1 MPVRQSSPILLCG
14 ENIQATATDSP
25 IADQN
30 EIIKTKK
37 AVRASD
43 KVVCGNVIA
52 EYKDNII
59 IIHGEFVSH
68 QLMIPKSKSIH
79 VTGKNFIL
87 IYPIVCYL
95 DLTSEHEEQLS
106 QGIHTKTQNNFIQP
120 IKKIV
125 LIMGGFK

>member
-14 ENIQATATDSP
+14 GNIQATATDSP
-25 IADQN
+25 ISDWN

-68 QLMIPKSKSIH
+68 QLMIPKSKVDSCD
-79 VTGKNFIL
+79 GKELHLNIPYSMLSRF
-87 IYPIVCYL
+87 
-95 DLTSEHEEQLS
+95 DL
-106 QGIHTKTQNNFIQP
+106 
-120 IKKIV
+120 
-125 LIMGGFK
+125 

>member
-14 ENIQATATDSP
+14 GNIQATETDSP
-25 IADQN
+25 IADWN

-68 QLMIPKSKSIH
+68 QLMIPKSKVNSCD
-79 VTGKNFIL
+79 GKELHLNIP
-87 IYPIVCYL
+87 Y
-95 DLTSEHEEQLS
+95 SMLS
-106 QGIHTKTQNNFIQP
+106 RFD
-120 IKKIV
+120 
-125 LIMGGFK
+125 F